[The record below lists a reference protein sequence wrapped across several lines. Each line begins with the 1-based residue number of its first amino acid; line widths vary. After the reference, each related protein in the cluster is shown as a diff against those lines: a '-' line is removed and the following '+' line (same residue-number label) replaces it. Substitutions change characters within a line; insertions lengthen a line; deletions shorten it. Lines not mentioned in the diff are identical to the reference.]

1 MGSINRI
8 SRESKVMPV
17 LRLQPLTRFSQQIRY
32 ACTNSLVSFHHTT
45 GSEIPTIN
53 PEKLT
58 LINMRFCPYA
68 QRTVLCLNAKGIDYE
83 VINSQLMNKPEWL
96 WELNPL
102 GKVPVLVHKGN
113 KIPESLITCDYID
126 EVFPGRQLHSS
137 DAAAKAKDKM
147 LVEMFNKVLMPH
159 MRIVFGWKRGMEPEK
174 RANHWAESLENLETF
189 EDELQKRDTTFFG
202 GSAPGYLDYMIWPW
216 FERINIFPR
225 IFEGESALAFPAQKF
240 PILSSWMKSMKEDP
254 AVKEYILDEDVHV
267 QFFKSLSAG
276 SPNYNL
282 LYKE

>member
-1 MGSINRI
+1 M
-8 SRESKVMPV
+8 
-17 LRLQPLTRFSQQIRY
+17 
-32 ACTNSLVSFHHTT
+32 
-45 GSEIPTIN
+45 
-53 PEKLT
+53 
-58 LINMRFCPYA
+58 
-68 QRTVLCLNAKGIDYE
+68 
-83 VINSQLMNKPEWL
+83 
-96 WELNPL
+96 
-102 GKVPVLVHKGN
+102 KGN

-225 IFEGESALAFPAQKF
+225 IFE
-240 PILSSWMKSMKEDP
+240 
-254 AVKEYILDEDVHV
+254 VDE
-267 QFFKSLSAG
+267 
-276 SPNYNL
+276 
-282 LYKE
+282 